1 MPILQISA
9 VYLPCF
15 IKKRHSNRLTVIN
28 PSNFWGSLQYLSPDP
43 GIIFHLFLTF
53 WSQTKHKKDKFIVF
67 CHIYLVLSSIC
78 IIFATEN
85 KVKRMKYP
93 IGIQDFAQIIQDGYV
108 YVDKTDLVYKLATE
122 GKIYFLSRPRRFGKS
137 LLISTLKYYFL
148 GRKELFKGLAIDKLE
163 KQWAEYPVF
172 HISFSNGNF
181 TDGKILRQILED
193 YIAEIET
200 VYGKNPNANT
210 IGGRFASVLKAAHK
224 KTGRRAVVLIDEY
237 DKPLL
242 DVIDLDLKVTDS
254 EGNRMR
260 LEDYNRNLLKGFYS
274 LFKDADE
281 DLQFVMLT
289 GVTKFSQVSVFS
301 GFNQPDDISM
311 NRRYES
317 LCGIT
322 KEELLTVF
330 DSSIRELADDFGMSY
345 EETVERLKKKY
356 DGYHFGRKMIDIFNP
371 FSILNCFNTL
381 ELRNF
386 WFASGTPTYLVR
398 LLAHSNENINELVGK
413 YYDASQ
419 FIDYKADVEQPLPM
433 IYQSGYLTIKDCNI
447 EDNTYLLDFPNEEVR
462 NGFIDTVASRY
473 FANITQNTSWVLD
486 VTDCLRKGDTA
497 KFEKLMTA
505 LLSST
510 TYRFQRKQ
518 DQVECERYFQYTFYL
533 IVKML
538 GFYSTVAEKETS
550 EGRIDC
556 VVECPGYVYIIEFKL
571 NGSAEAALKQIEDK
585 GYAKPYAA
593 DNRKVIALGINFSSE
608 KGTIDGFL
616 TKEL

>member
-1 MPILQISA
+1 
-9 VYLPCF
+9 
-15 IKKRHSNRLTVIN
+15 
-28 PSNFWGSLQYLSPDP
+28 
-43 GIIFHLFLTF
+43 
-53 WSQTKHKKDKFIVF
+53 
-67 CHIYLVLSSIC
+67 
-78 IIFATEN
+78 
-85 KVKRMKYP
+85 MKYP
-93 IGIQDFAQIIQDGYV
+93 IGIQDFEKIIQDGYV
-108 YVDKTDLVYKLATE
+108 YVDKTDLVYKLANE
-122 GKIYFLSRPRRFGKS
+122 GHIYFLSRPRRFGKS
-137 LLISTLKYYFL
+137 LLISTLKYYFQ
-148 GRKELFKGLAIDKLE
+148 GRKDLFKGLAIDKLE
-163 KQWAEYPVF
+163 TKWAEYPVF
-172 HISFSNGNF
+172 HLSFANGNF
-181 TDGKILRQILED
+181 TEGKALRQILED

-301 GFNQPDDISM
+301 GFNQPEDISM
-311 NRRYES
+311 SGDFEG

-322 KEELLTVF
+322 KDELLSVF
-330 DSSIRELADDFGMSY
+330 DEPIHALADKFKISY
-345 EETVERLKKKY
+345 DETVERLKKKY
-356 DGYHFGRKMIDIFNP
+356 DGYHFGEEMIDIFNP
-371 FSILNCFNTL
+371 FSILNCL
-381 ELRNF
+381 KSKRMHNF

-419 FIDYKADVEQPLPM
+419 FIDYKADIEQPLPM
-433 IYQSGYLTIKDCNI
+433 IYQSGYLTIKDWNI
-447 EDNTYLLDFPNEEVR
+447 DRNTYLLDFPNEEVR
-462 NGFIDTVASRY
+462 NGFIETLASRY
-473 FANITQNTSWVLD
+473 FSESSQPKSWVND
-486 VTDCLRKGDTA
+486 VTDALDNGDTA
-497 KFEKLMTA
+497 RFEKLMTA

-518 DQVECERYFQYTFYL
+518 DAMECERYFQYTFYL

-571 NGSAEAALKQIEDK
+571 NGSAEAALKQIEEK

-593 DNRKVIALGINFSSE
+593 DSRKLIAIGFNFSSE

>member
-1 MPILQISA
+1 M
-9 VYLPCF
+9 
-15 IKKRHSNRLTVIN
+15 
-28 PSNFWGSLQYLSPDP
+28 
-43 GIIFHLFLTF
+43 
-53 WSQTKHKKDKFIVF
+53 
-67 CHIYLVLSSIC
+67 SSIC

-122 GKIYFLSRPRRFGKS
+122 GKIYFLSRPRQFGKS

-330 DSSIRELADDFGMSY
+330 DSSIRELADDFGISY

-433 IYQSGYLTIKDCNI
+433 VYQSGYLTIKDCNI
-447 EDNTYLLDFPNEEVR
+447 EDNTYLLDLPNEEVG
-462 NGFIDTVASRY
+462 NGFINTVASRY

-518 DQVECERYFQYTFYL
+518 DQMECERYFQYTFYL

-593 DNRKVIALGINFSSE
+593 DNRKLIALGINFSSE
-608 KGTIDGFL
+608 KGTIDGFM

>member
-1 MPILQISA
+1 
-9 VYLPCF
+9 
-15 IKKRHSNRLTVIN
+15 
-28 PSNFWGSLQYLSPDP
+28 
-43 GIIFHLFLTF
+43 
-53 WSQTKHKKDKFIVF
+53 
-67 CHIYLVLSSIC
+67 
-78 IIFATEN
+78 
-85 KVKRMKYP
+85 MKYP

-447 EDNTYLLDFPNEEVR
+447 EDNTYLLDLPNEEVR

-473 FANITQNTSWVLD
+473 FANITQNTSWVMD
-486 VTDCLRKGDTA
+486 VTNSLRKGDTSR
-497 KFEKLMTA
+497 FEKLMTS
-505 LLSST
+505 LLSSV

-518 DQVECERYFQYTFYL
+518 DQMECERYFQYTFYL

-538 GFYSTVAEKETS
+538 AFYSTVAEKETS

-556 VVECPGYVYIIEFKL
+556 VVECPDYVYIIEFKL

-593 DNRKVIALGINFSSE
+593 DSRKVIALGINFSSD

-616 TKEL
+616 TKEID